1 MNKNFSIILI
11 SIVIILALAVL
22 FWLGL
27 SFPNWSGLSTFVLIW
42 IIGLGIIALGIF
54 FAEKFGKKYA
64 PVLIIG
70 MLAGFTILADL
81 GSIKLVAIKLG
92 GLDLIAPAGSLLF
105 AVLYFGEDYLNELY
119 GRKIART
126 AVYAGWFGKLAVAL
140 GTLFVIYLLK
150 DPAIEAI
157 ASKNQQFNNLLAMGP
172 RLNIVSIIAYLI
184 AGLINVEIFHL
195 IRKFTK
201 EKGLWVRSFI
211 SSAFGIVLDNSFF
224 TFGAFLFTL
233 PIATIW
239 NMTWTTIVVHWTIA
253 LWALPFLYLLRHL
266 KRQNVIGSHEQLVI
280 SPTST
285 EQS

>member
-1 MNKNFSIILI
+1 MNKNFSIIL
-11 SIVIILALAVL
+11 SSFVIILTLAFL
-22 FWLGL
+22 YWLGL

-42 IIGLGIIALGIF
+42 VIGLGIIALGIF
-54 FAEKFGKKYA
+54 SAEKFGKKYA
-64 PVLIIG
+64 PVLVIG

-92 GLDLIAPAGSLLF
+92 GFDLIAPAGSLLF

-140 GTLFVIYLLK
+140 GTLFVIYLFK
-150 DPAIEAI
+150 DPAIEVI
-157 ASKNQQFNNLLAMGP
+157 ASKNQQFNSLLAMGP
-172 RLNIVSIIAYLI
+172 RLNIVSIIAYLL

-201 EKGLWVRSFI
+201 EKGLWARSFF
-211 SSAFGIVLDNSFF
+211 SSALGIILDNSFF

-233 PIATIW
+233 PVATIW

-266 KRQNVIGSHEQLVI
+266 KRRNVIGSHEQLVI
-280 SPTST
+280 LPATT
-285 EQS
+285 E